1 MLRFRFTCRQS
12 SVLCAIIEHL
22 FNADNIP
29 KLLISGQLR
38 IRYICFGGISEGR
51 YSMSVISCSVVRG
64 SKALRKPIY
73 LITSSL
79 YKNENQNSPYYTHA
93 CVGVRGLQV
102 LQVCK
107 FRGAL
112 LFFSLGKK
120 YFSNWEK
127 IFFPI
132 RPVKPTKSHKLIP
145 GLLYLCRQKPVDQE
159 CMLWLMQP
167 FALFL
172 FLLLSQEFDSSE

>member
-93 CVGVRGLQV
+93 CVGVRGAASFASLQV
-102 LQVCK
+102 SRS
-107 FRGAL
+107 FA
-112 LFFSLGKK
+112 FFLT
-120 YFSNWEK
+120 WEK
-127 IFFPI
+127 IFLQLGKNIFSN
-132 RPVKPTKSHKLIP
+132 KTGETHQIP
-145 GLLYLCRQKPVDQE
+145 
-159 CMLWLMQP
+159 
-167 FALFL
+167 
-172 FLLLSQEFDSSE
+172 